1 MSQRMD
7 NLQTLLNKHWH
18 HLSTDEV
25 IELFDTDVEK
35 GLDLFEVQSRAE
47 VFGPNELTS
56 SQGDSALKRFLIQ
69 FNQPLIYILLV
80 SALTMFLLQEWVD
93 AGVIFGVVLV
103 NALIGFFQESKAIEA
118 IESLSK
124 MMTHEAVVI
133 RSGLKKRV
141 AASELVPGD
150 IVLLVSGDKV
160 PADLRLIKTR
170 DLQVDESTLTGE
182 SLSVEKNNASLAQ
195 NTILAERF
203 NMAYSSSLVTY
214 GAGTGVV
221 IAVGNNTEVGKIS
234 ELISL
239 TDVLMTP
246 LTRKISEFSLLLLYI
261 ILVMAGFT
269 FAVGMMHGETWLDM
283 FMAAV
288 ALAVGA
294 IPEGLP
300 AAVTITLAIGVSR
313 MAKHHAIVRRL
324 PAVETLG
331 STTIICSDKTGT
343 LTQNQMT
350 VKELLAGEQR
360 FSLTGSG
367 YQPDGEFMLDGEVV
381 EAAHDDTL
389 MELLRAGLVCNGSR
403 LIKNEEGWQLEGDP
417 TEGGIIVSALKSGLS
432 AETVAKEMPTVD
444 IIPFESHYQ
453 YMASLH
459 DRADKP
465 QRVYLKG
472 SFESLAMRSSY
483 SLNKAGEQI
492 PFDEKKV
499 EQQLEKMAEQG
510 MRLLAFA
517 YLDLPEHKTVIKH
530 EDIQSGFTF
539 LGLQGMIDPPRVEAI
554 TAVHAC
560 QKAGIQVKMI
570 TGDHAVTASAIACQM
585 GLKGCEK
592 KDVVVTGKRLSM
604 LSDQE
609 LVELIERT
617 VVFARVNPEQKLRL
631 VEALQL
637 KGHVVAM
644 TGDGVNDAPAL
655 HRADIGIA
663 MGRSGTEVSKEAA
676 DMVLTNDN
684 FSAIERAVEE
694 GRGVFDNIIKFITW
708 TLPTNIGEGL
718 VIMAAVLAG
727 VTLPILPVQILWVN
741 MTTAVLLGLMLSF
754 EPKEKEIML
763 RSPRKP
769 NAPLLTHVLL
779 FRIILVGLLL
789 LAGVF
794 GLFEVALSR
803 GASVMEARTIAVNVF
818 VFGELFYLFNCR
830 SLTLPVSKIGF
841 FSNPWLL
848 VGVSSM
854 ALLQLL
860 FTYSPVMNH
869 LFQTAPIGLMDWGQI
884 FFVSFII
891 YFSVKLEKYYRL
903 RRSKDG

>member
-1 MSQRMD
+1 MD
-7 NLQTLLNKHWH
+7 NLQALLDKHWH
-18 HLSTDEV
+18 HLPIDEV
-25 IELFDTDVEK
+25 VELFDTDVEK
-35 GLDLFEVQSRAE
+35 GLDLFEVQSRTKA
-47 VFGPNELTS
+47 FGANELTS
-56 SQGDSALKRFLIQ
+56 SKGDSALKRLLIQ
-69 FNQPLIYILLV
+69 FHQPLIYILLV
-80 SALTMFLLQEWVD
+80 SALVMFLLQEWVD
-93 AGVIFGVVLV
+93 AGVILGVVLV
-103 NALIGFFQESKAIEA
+103 NALIGFFQEAKAIEA

-133 RSGLKKRV
+133 RSGVKERI

-160 PADLRLIKTR
+160 PADLRLLKTR

-182 SLSVEKNNASLAQ
+182 SLPVEKDNSSLAQ
-195 NTILAERF
+195 DTILAERL

-214 GAGTGVV
+214 GAATGVV
-221 IAVGNNTEVGKIS
+221 IAIGNDTEVGKIS
-234 ELISL
+234 ELISM

-246 LTRKISEFSLLLLYI
+246 LTRKISEFSLQLLYI
-261 ILVMAGFT
+261 ILVMAGLT
-269 FAVGMMHGETWLDM
+269 FAVGMMHGESWLDM

-350 VKELLAGEQR
+350 VRELLAGELM
-360 FSLTGSG
+360 FSLSGGG
-367 YQPDGEFMLDGEVV
+367 YQPEGQFMLNGEDV
-381 EAAHDDTL
+381 EATDYSTL
-389 MELLRAGLVCNGSR
+389 MELLRAGLACNGSR

-432 AETVAKEMPTVD
+432 ADMIAEEMPTVD
-444 IIPFESHYQ
+444 VIPFESRYQ

-459 DRADKP
+459 NRAGKP

-472 SFESLAMRSSY
+472 SFESLAMRSRY
-483 SLNKAGEQI
+483 SLNQYGEQVA
-492 PFDEKKV
+492 FDEKKV

-517 YLDLPEHKTVIKH
+517 YLDLAENKTTIKH

-539 LGLQGMIDPPRVEAI
+539 LGLQGMIDPPRTEAVD
-554 TAVHAC
+554 AVHAC
-560 QKAGIQVKMI
+560 QNAGIQVKMI
-570 TGDHAVTASAIACQM
+570 TGDHAVTALAIACQI

-592 KDVVVTGKRLSM
+592 EDAVMTGKHLST
-604 LSDQE
+604 LSDQS
-609 LVELIERT
+609 LVELVERT

-663 MGRSGTEVSKEAA
+663 MGRTGTEVSKEAA

-684 FSAIERAVEE
+684 FSAIENAVEE

-727 VTLPILPVQILWVN
+727 VTLPILPVQILWIN
-741 MTTAVLLGLMLSF
+741 MTTAVLLGITLSF
-754 EPKEKEIML
+754 EPKEKDIMR
-763 RSPRKP
+763 RSPRKSG
-769 NAPLLTHVLL
+769 APLLSNVLL

-789 LAGVF
+789 LVGAF
-794 GLFEVALSR
+794 GLFELALAR
-803 GASVMEARTIAVNVF
+803 GASVMEARTVAVNVF

-830 SLTLPVSKIGF
+830 SLTQPMVKIGF

-848 VGVSSM
+848 VGVSCM
-854 ALLQLL
+854 TLLQLF
-860 FTYSPVMNH
+860 FTYSPLMNQ
-869 LFQTAPIGLMDWGQI
+869 LFQTAPIGLGDWAQI

-891 YFSVKLEKYYRL
+891 YFSVKLEKYYGLIRA
-903 RRSKDG
+903 KG